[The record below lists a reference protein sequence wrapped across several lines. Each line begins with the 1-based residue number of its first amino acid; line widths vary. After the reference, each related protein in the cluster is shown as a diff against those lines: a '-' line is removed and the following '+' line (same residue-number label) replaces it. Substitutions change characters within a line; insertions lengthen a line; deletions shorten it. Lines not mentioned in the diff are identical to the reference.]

1 LTHLR
6 QRLFLDL
13 ESGANPDIF
22 TAEADSV
29 GHLGCVV
36 FNMKKITALEVQKKN
51 PNRVNLHL
59 DGEFAF
65 GLARITAA
73 WLKVG
78 DVLSDEKIAKLQNE
92 DAQEKAMQ
100 QALLFL
106 KLSRTFREGNTAEPE
121 KARISRRRHRTTLTR
136 LRDNRLANDNEFAQA
151 WVENRS
157 TFRPRSR
164 RALTMELRQKGLD
177 EETVQAAVSN
187 VDEEAL
193 AYETAR
199 KRAPR
204 FKGLEWSEFRK
215 KLSESPC
222 KARLPLFRVTSSR
235 HPHLEVRRT
244 RKIHGKYFEDEELT

>member
-1 LTHLR
+1 
-6 QRLFLDL
+6 
-13 ESGANPDIF
+13 
-22 TAEADSV
+22 
-29 GHLGCVV
+29 
-36 FNMKKITALEVQKKN
+36 MKKITALEAQKKN
-51 PNRVNLHL
+51 PDRVNVHL

-65 GLARITAA
+65 ALARITAA

-78 DVLSDEKIAKLQNE
+78 DLLSEEKIARLQSE
-92 DAQEKAMQ
+92 DERERAMG

-106 KLSRTFREGNTAEPE
+106 SYRARSE
-121 KARISRRRHRTTLTR
+121 KEIRQNLKKHEYSEAAIEHTLTR
-136 LRDNRLANDNEFAQA
+136 LRENRLADDNEFAQA

-177 EETVQAAVSN
+177 EETVKQAVSD

-204 FKGLEWSEFRK
+204 LANLEWNEFRR
-215 KLSESPC
+215 KLSDHL
-222 KARLPLFRVTSSR
+222 ARRGFPYPVVSSVVTR
-235 HPHLEVRRT
+235 IWNETHTDETH
-244 RKIHGKYFEDEELT
+244 YEDEDTT